1 MRPNGSKTIGA
12 SGKRVWNASTST
24 CANCSRRRRKMET
37 RNSAA
42 AMATDAENLELVIT
56 RVFDAPRDLVF
67 KAWTD
72 PEHLVRW
79 WGPKG
84 FTSTIMDKIDLRPG
98 APYRI
103 HMRGPDGDDHWSQ
116 GVYREIVDPER
127 LVFAGCWTAA
137 DAKQRDPEPTL
148 ALPSAESGAKPPF
161 PLPHSASTPLTPPH
175 A

>member
-1 MRPNGSKTIGA
+1 
-12 SGKRVWNASTST
+12 
-24 CANCSRRRRKMET
+24 MET

-42 AMATDAENLELVIT
+42 ASAIDAENLELVIT
-56 RVFDAPRDLVF
+56 RVFDAPRGLVF

-84 FTSTIMDKIDLRPG
+84 FTSTIMGKIDLRPG

-116 GVYREIVDPER
+116 GVYREIVEPER
-127 LVFAGCWTAA
+127 LVFAGYWA
-137 DAKQRDPEPTL
+137 DAEGKPKGRESTVTVTFEDLSGKTRLTLRQRVFESLTARDAHRGGWTSSFERL
-148 ALPSAESGAKPPF
+148 AEYLA
-161 PLPHSASTPLTPPH
+161 TV
-175 A
+175 